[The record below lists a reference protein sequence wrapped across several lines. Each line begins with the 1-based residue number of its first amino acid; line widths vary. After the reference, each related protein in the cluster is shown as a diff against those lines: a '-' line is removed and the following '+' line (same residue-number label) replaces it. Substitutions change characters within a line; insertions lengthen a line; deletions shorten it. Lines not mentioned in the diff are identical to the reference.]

1 MKTAGMAKLQIINK
15 KEQKSRTD
23 VVRTA
28 EYIGQVGSS
37 LASVFSFKALPF
49 SVLYVFFWGGLEG
62 SSQCECILYKISLYP
77 GHHHRFLLYTA
88 EFNEDEEKQ
97 IRPMGENTEIWI

>member
-28 EYIGQVGSS
+28 ENIGQVGSS

-49 SVLYVFFWGGLEG
+49 SVLYVFLGGTGGL
-62 SSQCECILYKISLYP
+62 IS
-77 GHHHRFLLYTA
+77 
-88 EFNEDEEKQ
+88 
-97 IRPMGENTEIWI
+97 M